1 MSIFEGVY
9 MLCLRIILEF
19 YRFQLFYKFELN
31 EKVSEDKTLWHV
43 RVQDTTL
50 WRQHFSVLNEDKTL
64 WHIRVK
70 DTTLWRQHFSVLNED
85 KTLWRLRI

>member
-9 MLCLRIILEF
+9 LLCLRIILEF

-31 EKVSEDKTLWHV
+31 EKVSEDKTLWPVRVQDKTLWHV

-64 WHIRVK
+64 W
-70 DTTLWRQHFSVLNED
+70 
-85 KTLWRLRI
+85 RLRI